1 MKIQYPR
8 IVLHPGKETSLLR
21 QHPWIFSGAIRSKEH
36 GIVSGDV
43 VWICNSKGNILGT
56 GFYSDGSIAVRL
68 LSFCETELNPSFWF
82 QAMDQAISNREHW
95 GLFNSQLNVYRLFY
109 GEGDGIPGLVI
120 DYYNGHVVLQL
131 HHKGLLPYL
140 NSICKAL
147 QERLQ
152 EKLKSI
158 YFKSAALYPAA
169 DKAGV
174 PADGLLFGDDLNPVW
189 VNENNHRFLVDRVSG
204 QKTGFFID
212 QRENR
217 SLVQKYASGRNVL
230 NAFSYTG
237 GFSVYAAAGGA
248 QSVCSIDIS
257 AAALE
262 TCKLNFNANALEQG
276 TFIKADVF
284 EVLKE
289 SVSQHNL
296 IILDPPAFAKHRTS
310 KHQAVT
316 AYKRI
321 NSIALKH
328 APKNSLLFTFSCSGV
343 VDRNLFY
350 NTLVASAIE
359 AKRNVQWVQM
369 LMQGIDHPVSPCF
382 PEGDYLKGL
391 MIWIKD

>member
-1 MKIQYPR
+1 M
-8 IVLHPGKETSLLR
+8 L
-21 QHPWIFSGAIRSKEH
+21 FRS
-36 GIVSGDV
+36 
-43 VWICNSKGNILGT
+43 
-56 GFYSDGSIAVRL
+56 
-68 LSFCETELNPSFWF
+68 
-82 QAMDQAISNREHW
+82 
-95 GLFNSQLNVYRLFY
+95 
-109 GEGDGIPGLVI
+109 
-120 DYYNGHVVLQL
+120 
-131 HHKGLLPYL
+131 
-140 NSICKAL
+140 
-147 QERLQ
+147 
-152 EKLKSI
+152 
-158 YFKSAALYPAA
+158 
-169 DKAGV
+169 
-174 PADGLLFGDDLNPVW
+174 
-189 VNENNHRFLVDRVSG
+189 
-204 QKTGFFID
+204 
-212 QRENR
+212 
-217 SLVQKYASGRNVL
+217 
-230 NAFSYTG
+230 
-237 GFSVYAAAGGA
+237 
-248 QSVCSIDIS
+248 
-257 AAALE
+257 
-262 TCKLNFNANALEQG
+262 QG

-369 LMQGIDHPVSPCF
+369 LMQGVDHPVSPCF